1 MSGENILKTYKQ
13 LHISQEYNSFI
24 PINANSKYINTYVI
38 LFQAIRLSALLHD
51 VGHTLFSHVTE
62 FALKDV
68 WKIINEI
75 NKENRTER
83 QEKYID

>member
-1 MSGENILKTYKQ
+1 M
-13 LHISQEYNSFI
+13 
-24 PINANSKYINTYVI
+24 
-38 LFQAIRLSALLHD
+38 SALLHD
-51 VGHTLFSHVTE
+51 VGHPLFSHVTE